1 MELALGY
8 GLCRFQFF
16 AWYAEKTWYCV
27 GRMAFN
33 APHDGIL
40 RSLLLAKLAVFVFSV
55 QGSGTFTFAL
65 GYGSFLN
72 GLGAFFGFYRIWKH
86 MGPQVHSRMIL
97 FFAVL

>member
-1 MELALGY
+1 MAL
-8 GLCRFQFF
+8 
-16 AWYAEKTWYCV
+16 
-27 GRMAFN
+27 N

-72 GLGAFFGFYRIWKH
+72 GLGAFFG
-86 MGPQVHSRMIL
+86 IL
-97 FFAVL
+97 QDLEAHGATGSQSHDLIFAVL